1 MKKIFCLLLLLLLLV
16 TGCGQGSGGKDAAAG
31 ESYKVTDE
39 HGTVTTFKQA
49 PQKVLTL
56 ALSSDGIIMGLGMED
71 KLVAVNYLADDQVS
85 SNLVEQAKKIQH
97 KIKNPSA
104 EEVLALKPDVVFAYD
119 WSDMNRVEN
128 LRNLGMNVIVLKG
141 PATIEDIR
149 RNVRTVAKA
158 MHADSKGEE
167 LVKLMDSRQAQIK
180 QQVEA
185 LKLQQKKKIVLVSL
199 MSSYGGKG
207 CIFDDMCKEAGV
219 INGVS
224 AAGIKNGQQI
234 TKEMLVKIDP
244 DLLIMPVYN
253 DHGNFDIKKYNQ
265 EFLEDPSLQTMR
277 AIKNKQLFYPNEGY
291 IYNCSQDVVF
301 GVQEIAH
308 AAYGKAFAMQGAQ
321 HLRVK

>member
-31 ESYKVTDE
+31 GSYTVTDE

-167 LVKLMDSRQAQIK
+167 LVKLMDSRLAQVK
-180 QQVEA
+180 QQVAA
-185 LKLQQKKKIVLVSL
+185 LNLQQPKKIVLVSL

-265 EFLEDPSLQTMR
+265 EFLEDPSLQTMH

-308 AAYGKAFAMQGAQ
+308 AAYGEAFAMQGAQ

>member
-1 MKKIFCLLLLLLLLV
+1 MKKIFCLLLLLLLLA

-31 ESYKVTDE
+31 GSYTVTDE

-56 ALSSDGIIMGLGMED
+56 ALSSDGIVMGLGMAD
-71 KLVAVNYLADDQVS
+71 KLVAVNYLADDPVS

-119 WSDMNRVEN
+119 WSDMNRIEN

-141 PATIEDIR
+141 PATIDDIR
-149 RNVRTVAKA
+149 RNVRTIAKA
-158 MHADSKGEE
+158 MHADAKGEE
-167 LVKLMDSRQAQIK
+167 LIKLMDSRLAQVK
-180 QQVEA
+180 QQVAA
-185 LKLQQKKKIVLVSL
+185 LRLQQPKKIVLVSL

-224 AAGIKNGQQI
+224 VAGLKNGQQV

-253 DHGNFDIKKYNQ
+253 DHGNFDIKKYNE
-265 EFLEDPSLQTMR
+265 EFLGDPSLQTMR

-308 AAYGKAFAMQGAQ
+308 AAYGEAFAMQGAQ

>member
-31 ESYKVTDE
+31 GSYTVTDE

-56 ALSSDGIIMGLGMED
+56 ALSSDGIIMGLGMAD
-71 KLVAVNYLADDQVS
+71 KLVAVNYLADDSVS

-167 LVKLMDSRQAQIK
+167 LVKLMDSRLAQVK
-180 QQVEA
+180 QQVAA
-185 LKLQQKKKIVLVSL
+185 LKLQQPKKIVLVSL

-308 AAYGKAFAMQGAQ
+308 AAYGEAFAMQGAQ

>member
-1 MKKIFCLLLLLLLLV
+1 MEFSIANLQPKERASFALRALYE
-16 TGCGQGSGGKDAAAG
+16 AAG
-31 ESYKVTDE
+31 CRKYHMGRFEEYGLYQENRS
-39 HGTVTTFKQA
+39 F
-49 PQKVLTL
+49 
-56 ALSSDGIIMGLGMED
+56 LSSEQVITFTD
-71 KLVAVNYLADDQVS
+71 LAGR
-85 SNLVEQAKKIQH
+85 L
-97 KIKNPSA
+97 
-104 EEVLALKPDVVFAYD
+104 LALKPDVVFAYD

-149 RNVRTVAKA
+149 QNVHTVAKS

-167 LVKLMDSRQAQIK
+167 LVKLMDSRLTQVK

-185 LKLQQKKKIVLVSL
+185 LKLQKKKKIVLVSL

-277 AIKNKQLFYPNEGY
+277 AIKSKQLFYPNEGY

-308 AAYGKAFAMQGAQ
+308 AAYGEAFAIQGAQ

>member
-16 TGCGQGSGGKDAAAG
+16 TGCGQGSGGKDAAVG
-31 ESYKVTDE
+31 GSYKVTDE

-71 KLVAVNYLADDQVS
+71 KLVAVNYLADDPVS
-85 SNLVEQAKKIQH
+85 SNLVEQAKKIQR

-158 MHADSKGEE
+158 MHVDSKGEE
-167 LVKLMDSRQAQIK
+167 LVKLMDSRLAQVK

-185 LKLQQKKKIVLVSL
+185 LKLQQPKKIVLVSL

-219 INGVS
+219 ITAFRLQES
-224 AAGIKNGQQI
+224 KTASR
-234 TKEMLVKIDP
+234 
-244 DLLIMPVYN
+244 LLR
-253 DHGNFDIKKYNQ
+253 K
-265 EFLEDPSLQTMR
+265 
-277 AIKNKQLFYPNEGY
+277 
-291 IYNCSQDVVF
+291 CW
-301 GVQEIAH
+301 
-308 AAYGKAFAMQGAQ
+308 
-321 HLRVK
+321 

>member
-1 MKKIFCLLLLLLLLV
+1 MRKIFCLLLLLLLLV
-16 TGCGQGSGGKDAAAG
+16 TGCGQGSGGKDATAG
-31 ESYKVTDE
+31 GSYTVTDE

-56 ALSSDGIIMGLGMED
+56 ALSSDGIVMGLGMED
-71 KLVAVNYLADDQVS
+71 KLVAVNYLADDPVS

-141 PATIEDIR
+141 PATIDDIR
-149 RNVRTVAKA
+149 QNVRTIAKA

-167 LVKLMDSRQAQIK
+167 LVKLMDSKLAQVK

-224 AAGIKNGQQI
+224 DAGIKNGQQV
-234 TKEMLVKIDP
+234 TKEMLVKINP

-253 DHGNFDIKKYNQ
+253 DHGNFDIKNIIRN
-265 EFLEDPSLQTMR
+265 F
-277 AIKNKQLFYPNEGY
+277 
-291 IYNCSQDVVF
+291 
-301 GVQEIAH
+301 
-308 AAYGKAFAMQGAQ
+308 
-321 HLRVK
+321 

>member
-1 MKKIFCLLLLLLLLV
+1 M
-16 TGCGQGSGGKDAAAG
+16 
-31 ESYKVTDE
+31 
-39 HGTVTTFKQA
+39 
-49 PQKVLTL
+49 LTL

-71 KLVAVNYLADDQVS
+71 KLVAVNYLADDPVS

-149 RNVRTVAKA
+149 QNVRTIAKA

-167 LVKLMDSRQAQIK
+167 LVKLMDSKLAQVK

-308 AAYGKAFAMQGAQ
+308 AAYGKAFAMQEAQ

>member
-1 MKKIFCLLLLLLLLV
+1 
-16 TGCGQGSGGKDAAAG
+16 
-31 ESYKVTDE
+31 
-39 HGTVTTFKQA
+39 
-49 PQKVLTL
+49 
-56 ALSSDGIIMGLGMED
+56 MED
-71 KLVAVNYLADDQVS
+71 KLVAVNYLADDPVS
-85 SNLVEQAKKIQH
+85 SNIVEQAKKIQH

-149 RNVRTVAKA
+149 QNVRTIAKA
-158 MHADSKGEE
+158 MHANSKGEE
-167 LVKLMDSRQAQIK
+167 LVKLIDSRLAQVK
-180 QQVEA
+180 QQAAA
-185 LKLQQKKKIVLVSL
+185 LKLQQPKKIVLVSL

-224 AAGIKNGQQI
+224 DAGIKNGQQV
-234 TKEMLVKIDP
+234 TKDMLLKINP

-253 DHGNFDIKKYNQ
+253 DHGNFDIKKYNR
-265 EFLEDPSLQTMR
+265 EFLDDPSLQTMR

-308 AAYGKAFAMQGAQ
+308 AAYGEAFAIQGVQ